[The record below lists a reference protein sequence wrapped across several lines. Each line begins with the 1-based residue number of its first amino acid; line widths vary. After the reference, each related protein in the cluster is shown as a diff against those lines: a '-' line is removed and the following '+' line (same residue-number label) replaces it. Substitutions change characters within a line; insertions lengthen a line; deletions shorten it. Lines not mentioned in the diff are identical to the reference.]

1 MGKISKIVKKRIG
14 RTDHTFFV
22 EGDNLH
28 QLIMEER
35 KLSFGDVLNC
45 GLCGGD
51 DLILSAHVTESE
63 GYDYTYIKCLKCKG
77 TLNFGQQK
85 KHDDIYYLRTVEITS
100 GQYAGQKSYD
110 WKSFNQ
116 S

>member
-51 DLILSAHVTESE
+51 D
-63 GYDYTYIKCLKCKG
+63 G
-77 TLNFGQQK
+77 TTRRARGT
-85 KHDDIYYLRTVEITS
+85 HDLQPADL
-100 GQYAGQKSYD
+100 GP
-110 WKSFNQ
+110 
-116 S
+116 